1 MSAVTVDDDPDVGI
15 PLRPTLRLTFPDR
28 TYLATD
34 LADLWTGLDDL
45 WRGSCR
51 LAYWELLLRAAS
63 LPEPAAPVE
72 LAAWRPGVP
81 VAATVSDAASRLG
94 EVIRRG
100 RAFVPPPFAV
110 PSLSLAS
117 PLQVDIAW
125 VPELVRSVTPYL
137 LAGGTGAL
145 FRRVLTDPR
154 PLGRWLPGLV
164 EGWTDGLVDLR
175 VARRRLQ
182 LLKEATAEEIGALYQ
197 ARRYLDGRGLV
208 PESVTETGRSPG
220 PVPGR
225 AVRGVPAPAPA
236 SSPTAAPTA
245 VPTPDPAGTGG
256 TVDLTAVEQD
266 AAGAAGEA

>member
-1 MSAVTVDDDPDVGI
+1 VSAVTVDDDPDGGL
-15 PLRPTLRLTFPDR
+15 PLRPTLRLIFPDR

-63 LPEPAAPVE
+63 VPEPAAPVE

-81 VAATVSDAASRLG
+81 VAATAPDAASRLG
-94 EVIRRG
+94 EVVRRG

-145 FRRVLTDPR
+145 FRRVLTDSR

-164 EGWTDGLVDLR
+164 EGWTEGLVDLR
-175 VARRRLQ
+175 VARRRHQ
-182 LLKEATAEEIGALYQ
+182 LLKEATAEEIVALYQ
-197 ARRYLDGRGLV
+197 ARRHLDGRGLM
-208 PESVTETGRSPG
+208 PESVVETGRP
-220 PVPGR
+220 PWPAPGR
-225 AVRGVPAPAPA
+225 AVRGVPDPESSPA
-236 SSPTAAPTA
+236 SAAP
-245 VPTPDPAGTGG
+245 GG

-266 AAGAAGEA
+266 AAGASGES